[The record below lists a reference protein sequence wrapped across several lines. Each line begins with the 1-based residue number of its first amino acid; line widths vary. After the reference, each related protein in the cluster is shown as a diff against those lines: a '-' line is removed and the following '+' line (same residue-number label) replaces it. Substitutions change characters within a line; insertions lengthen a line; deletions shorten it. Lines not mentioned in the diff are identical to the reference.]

1 MPRCWLTAIVDKA
14 VPMLTVTVRRATAS
28 RHAPIQREMLCISK
42 ACCCPAALNDKA
54 ALKPVVTRCR
64 TAANFD
70 LQRACD
76 QVAKLPANS
85 SFSIAL
91 AARSD
96 KVLFCEFIKTLTFS
110 SSSCPSNA
118 SADAA
123 PTRQSGKH
131 ENQTNAVV
139 APGCDG
145 CNAAAAMEA
154 DAKLDHLN
162 KIRSS
167 AASQHWAS
175 AMNLHLCAWQAPRHA
190 ANTPMAKPRWPWSW
204 QRQTKHWPNL
214 DRCVRRC
221 HMTTAAAS
229 RVWAA
234 RRCAKWQ
241 APATHTRHFPGWQ
254 ARVHSK
260 SILAEINLNS
270 RLYNS

>member
-1 MPRCWLTAIVDKA
+1 MRTKRTRSWPRA
-14 VPMLTVTVRRATAS
+14 AT
-28 RHAPIQREMLCISK
+28 
-42 ACCCPAALNDKA
+42 
-54 ALKPVVTRCR
+54 
-64 TAANFD
+64 
-70 LQRACD
+70 
-76 QVAKLPANS
+76 
-85 SFSIAL
+85 
-91 AARSD
+91 
-96 KVLFCEFIKTLTFS
+96 
-110 SSSCPSNA
+110 
-118 SADAA
+118 DAT
-123 PTRQSGKH
+123 PH
-131 ENQTNAVV
+131 
-139 APGCDG
+139 
-145 CNAAAAMEA
+145 AAMEA

-190 ANTPMAKPRWPWSW
+190 ANTPMAKPPLALVLAEADQALAEPRPL
-204 QRQTKHWPNL
+204 R
-214 DRCVRRC
+214 
-221 HMTTAAAS
+221 AALPQ